1 MSASESAPKQNDEP
15 KNVDGEVSER
25 KKKRK
30 REEAKDEIDV
40 LFEGVKENRFG
51 NVASQPAKANGAGSG
66 DLDKVLGAIKSA
78 PKSERKRRKG

>member
-1 MSASESAPKQNDEP
+1 ML
-15 KNVDGEVSER
+15 ER

-30 REEAKDEIDV
+30 REDAKDEIDA
-40 LFEGVKENRFG
+40 LFEGVKENRFA
-51 NVASQPAKANGAGSG
+51 NIASQPVKANGTASG